1 MQKLDGYVPN
11 VDELKVNWDNNICE
25 LIRKKF
31 H

>member
-11 VDELKVNWDNNICE
+11 VDELKVNRDNNICE